1 LTIIPEPLMSSSTMM
16 RTIWLAGVILPAL
29 FMGGCNSTATPVSS
43 APPSSSYT
51 GLAAG
56 VAPAGFRLPAGTG
69 CAGDIA
75 RWQAIQDNDLNSGH
89 VNQKVYDQIQGDIR
103 QASSA
108 CAAGR
113 DAEAQGIVRS
123 SRSRHGYPAG

>member
-1 LTIIPEPLMSSSTMM
+1 MSSSKMT
-16 RTIWLAGVILPAL
+16 RTIRLAGVILPAL
-29 FMGGCNSTATPVSS
+29 FLAGCNGTATPVSS
-43 APPSSSYT
+43 APASSSYT
-51 GLAAG
+51 GLAPG
-56 VAPAGFRLPAGTG
+56 VSPSGFRLPTGTG
-69 CAGDIA
+69 CSGDIA

-89 VNQKVYDQIQGDIR
+89 VNQKVYDQIQGDIK
-103 QASSA
+103 QASTA